1 MFFLFFAVEEVQKEQ
16 IIGEA
21 VELEVEEFM

>member
-1 MFFLFFAVEEVQKEQ
+1 MFFLFSAVEEVQKGQ

-21 VELEVEEFM
+21 VELEVEKFM